1 MKERMKSLQKYLEV
15 YRCVGT
21 DMLDENELRAR
32 LKNQVSRSVLSDK
45 VKEAFGGDAGMLV
58 VRDNRVGID
67 FGEFRSFI
75 EDLCHEFGTDAYVL
89 FVGPV
94 PAAKGR
100 KCEEPQY
107 ARIEETKESP
117 QTRQMRKENA
127 ELHRKVADLEKE
139 IDRLK
144 KVNMEKICQAVD
156 GSMNKKVL
164 ILPSI
169 RSFGPAVEED
179 IFLHDPAKMVDTSE
193 AVSRHGGNRDSFYEV
208 DHEKKHHLTISN
220 VRNRI
225 ADALMRCSF
234 FEKLFMDEEKAKA
247 ALQKSEQSREQMD
260 DVIRENRKKSI
271 ELLLKDESLSNQ
283 AKLAFYAGWHEYH
296 GTEMED
302 LLNFA
307 GDHGLEAD
315 YVIRLLEKPEACH
328 NYESIRGFL
337 RQACKA
343 SEARIKREAAREL
356 ISGEW
361 YVAAEYN
368 GRTCRFQMLPVEE
381 LLSFRD
387 AIKNNMSE
395 QAVFTLD
402 KMLGT
407 RRRAFF
413 EGDNPEKDLVVQDTG
428 FTELDENY
436 YKKAAEMIHQYDE
449 QREAEIHMPVDGD
462 DCGDDFSEYEEEA
475 DGGQ

>member
-1 MKERMKSLQKYLEV
+1 M
-15 YRCVGT
+15 
-21 DMLDENELRAR
+21 
-32 LKNQVSRSVLSDK
+32 
-45 VKEAFGGDAGMLV
+45 
-58 VRDNRVGID
+58 
-67 FGEFRSFI
+67 
-75 EDLCHEFGTDAYVL
+75 
-89 FVGPV
+89 
-94 PAAKGR
+94 
-100 KCEEPQY
+100 
-107 ARIEETKESP
+107 
-117 QTRQMRKENA
+117 
-127 ELHRKVADLEKE
+127 
-139 IDRLK
+139 
-144 KVNMEKICQAVD
+144 
-156 GSMNKKVL
+156 
-164 ILPSI
+164 
-169 RSFGPAVEED
+169 
-179 IFLHDPAKMVDTSE
+179 
-193 AVSRHGGNRDSFYEV
+193 
-208 DHEKKHHLTISN
+208 
-220 VRNRI
+220 
-225 ADALMRCSF
+225 
-234 FEKLFMDEEKAKA
+234 
-247 ALQKSEQSREQMD
+247 
-260 DVIRENRKKSI
+260 
-271 ELLLKDESLSNQ
+271 
-283 AKLAFYAGWHEYH
+283 
-296 GTEMED
+296 
-302 LLNFA
+302 
-307 GDHGLEAD
+307 
-315 YVIRLLEKPEACH
+315 
-328 NYESIRGFL
+328 